1 MGLQLDPANPMG
13 LPVDSMP
20 HGYKRENLDFNNIL
34 KQFGVASLNKFMGM
48 PSSSED
54 EAGKKS
60 ARFFSTPKEE
70 VKKEEPAKP
79 TQPPKQGNV

>member
-79 TQPPKQGNV
+79 TQPPK